1 MKDISQQVSDLDKIV
16 SKYEGNKTYQVMK
29 LQ

>member
-1 MKDISQQVSDLDKIV
+1 MKDISQQVQDLDKIV
-16 SKYEGNKTYQVMK
+16 SKYEGNDTYQVMK